1 MLDADIREL
10 ENRAGEVAG
19 KLRALGN
26 DKRMM
31 ILCKLVQAGEMNVN
45 TLAEAVDLSQ
55 SALSQHLARM
65 RAEKLLAT
73 RRDSQTIW
81 YRIADTKTEQLIAA
95 LHDIFCAVQN

>member
-10 ENRAGEVAG
+10 ENKAGEVAG

-65 RAEKLLAT
+65 RTENLLAT

-81 YRIADTKTEQLIAA
+81 YRIADKQTEKLIAA